1 MHPPPSP
8 PLPPLPFADTSI
20 LTMGNFSRWA
30 CKYTRDLI
38 ALENASQVLPRV
50 PYHCSLSSPL
60 PPDRWDS
67 ALATIPDRPFVHFL
81 MRGIKLGFRIG
92 VTADAQYKP
101 SARNLKSGYERP
113 DIISA
118 YLQCEVELGRLHAL
132 PSLPHLSPPLLQISP
147 FDAIPKKLKP
157 DKWKLIVDLSSPKGR
172 SVNDAISSKLCSVS
186 YTSLDQAVE
195 FVRNLGEGCLLAKLD
210 LKEAYRAVPV
220 HPSDQRLLAVSWQGT
235 TYIDRAL
242 PFGLRSAPKIFSA
255 LTDAMMW
262 MLRAR
267 ESRIRMA
274 LHYLDDFLILGPPGS
289 PLCGQALA
297 NTLAL
302 CEELGF
308 PVTPEKTEGLATTL
322 TFLGIEVDSVLD
334 QVHLPQ
340 EKLDHLLTAINRWM
354 EQADAPTPLG
364 AGKKRELLSLIGLLT
379 HAATVPVQ
387 PHRYCCHCP
396 GSGPQGSPETNSS
409 SGHCMV
415 AHLPQDVEWH
425 KRYTPSKR
433 AIPDFLRCIRGMGL
447 RCEVCQPMVSTRMA
461 GQLVHSLNRP
471 QTVGAHCR
479 CSDPLGLLL
488 GREMGSL
495 SLQQYSCCG
504 SGEQGRS

>member
-1 MHPPPSP
+1 MVCMCNHLRRPVCTGKTEQLIINACTHPPLP
-8 PLPPLPFADTSI
+8 PPLPFADTPI

-60 PPDRWDS
+60 HPVRWNS

-92 VTADAQYKP
+92 MTADAQYKP
-101 SARNLKSGYERP
+101 SARNLKSGCERP
-113 DIISA
+113 DIILA

-147 FDAIPKKLKP
+147 FGAIPKKHKP
-157 DKWKLIVDLSSPKGR
+157 DKWKLIVDLLSPKGR

-186 YTSLDQAVE
+186 YTSADQAVE

-210 LKEAYRAVPV
+210 LKEAYRTVPV

-242 PFGLRSAPKIFSA
+242 PFGLRSVPKILSA

-262 MLRAR
+262 MLR
-267 ESRIRMA
+267 ESRIKAA
-274 LHYLDDFLILGPPGS
+274 LHYLDDFVVLGPPGS

-308 PVTPEKTEGLATTL
+308 PVAPEKTEGLATTL
-322 TFLGIEVDSVLD
+322 TFLGIEVDSVLG
-334 QVHLPQ
+334 QVRLPQ
-340 EKLDHLLTAINRWM
+340 EKLDHLLTTINSWM
-354 EQADAPTPLG
+354 KQADAPTP
-364 AGKKRELLSLIGLLT
+364 
-379 HAATVPVQ
+379 
-387 PHRYCCHCP
+387 
-396 GSGPQGSPETNSS
+396 
-409 SGHCMV
+409 
-415 AHLPQDVEWH
+415 
-425 KRYTPSKR
+425 
-433 AIPDFLRCIRGMGL
+433 
-447 RCEVCQPMVSTRMA
+447 
-461 GQLVHSLNRP
+461 
-471 QTVGAHCR
+471 
-479 CSDPLGLLL
+479 
-488 GREMGSL
+488 
-495 SLQQYSCCG
+495 
-504 SGEQGRS
+504 